1 MITQENL
8 SAMIFKTRSQ
18 SKRHGLAILEK
29 GLQRWGSLYL
39 HMFIKHCPTLMQ
51 WNKIPKMSLDSE
63 QDWEICSKL
72 RETGKTQL
80 QEARQCVPFP
90 QTWIKH
96 LRFDLR
102 FFKQNKPNSLIKW
115 LFFHETLWML
125 FFFEGW
131 TRHDLVLLLLFF
143 LFRLKLGIGYKL
155 LVLLVWFFKKVV
167 LLWEGEPLFKTKPL
181 WRLKERKTTQNPH
194 Y

>member
-1 MITQENL
+1 
-8 SAMIFKTRSQ
+8 MIFKTRSQ

-131 TRHDLVLLLLFF
+131 TKHDLVLLLLFL
-143 LFRLKLGIGYKL
+143 LFRLKLGIGYENLCYWYDSSK
-155 LVLLVWFFKKVV
+155 
-167 LLWEGEPLFKTKPL
+167 
-181 WRLKERKTTQNPH
+181 RLYN
-194 Y
+194 